1 MRKHVKCPTCGKD
14 VPWADGYKFKPF
26 CNERC
31 KLIDLG
37 EWIMEKN
44 SIPGEPV
51 SAEAE
56 ANLFEPKN
64 IS

>member
-1 MRKHVKCPTCGKD
+1 MNKHVICPTCGKK
-14 VPWADGYKFKPF
+14 VPWTDAYKFKPF

-44 SIPGEPV
+44 SIPGEP
-51 SAEAE
+51 SYTEDDS
-56 ANLFEPKN
+56 NLFE
-64 IS
+64 